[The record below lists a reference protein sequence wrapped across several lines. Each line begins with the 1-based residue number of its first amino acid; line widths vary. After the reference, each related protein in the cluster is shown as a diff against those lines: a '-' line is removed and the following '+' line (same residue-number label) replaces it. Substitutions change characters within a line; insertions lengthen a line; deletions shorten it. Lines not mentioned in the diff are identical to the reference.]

1 MDKKFIVTKDKEV
14 AKQLLVHYKLVSK
27 SQNDD
32 MWVFEN
38 NPDVYCFDFSN
49 IRGKVAF
56 SNKLLF

>member
-14 AKQLLVHYKLVSK
+14 AEQLLVRYKLVSK
-27 SQNDD
+27 SQNGD

-38 NPDVYCFDFSN
+38 NPDVSYFDFSN

>member
-14 AKQLLVHYKLVSK
+14 AEQLLVRYKLVSK
-27 SQNDD
+27 SQNGD

-38 NPDVYCFDFSN
+38 NPDVSCFDFSN